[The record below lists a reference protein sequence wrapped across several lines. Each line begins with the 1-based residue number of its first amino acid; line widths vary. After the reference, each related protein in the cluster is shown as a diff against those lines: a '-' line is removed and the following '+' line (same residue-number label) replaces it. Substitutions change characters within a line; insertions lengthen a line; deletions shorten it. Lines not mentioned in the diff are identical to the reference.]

1 MNQRGASGWATG
13 LVGGLSVL
21 VALSAGGCGGGKGES
36 SSVGSDGGGT
46 SRVGD
51 GGSVPM
57 GDSSPAPETDGASA
71 GGVPGG
77 QVGSSTTVAGC
88 RIFPADNA
96 WNVAID
102 GPGVQVT
109 HTFDSKLPQQTS
121 LHPDFGDYS
130 TNHYGIP
137 YNVVDAGQPEE
148 PTTFDLYASESDPGP
163 GGWVGTNPVTTNAS
177 TGTTAYPFF
186 AGMHIEGDPS
196 PGVLAGDQH
205 GIVLQQGT
213 SGCTSY
219 EAWNC
224 VVSASPPFVCANGA
238 VFDLTS
244 NKLRPA
250 GWTSGD
256 AAGLSILAG
265 LVKFSEVQSGTVT
278 HAIRV
283 TFNDTQRGYIPP
295 ATHAAG
301 SDALGSASPP
311 MGLRIRLKSS
321 VSTSSYTTASQII
334 MAAMK
339 KYGLMVADIGSD
351 WYFQGDSDDR
361 WDNMAPDG
369 QDTLID
375 EIAGDFGHLTGSDF
389 ETVYTGTPVA
399 TGL

>member
-1 MNQRGASGWATG
+1 LDAGAT
-13 LVGGLSVL
+13 
-21 VALSAGGCGGGKGES
+21 
-36 SSVGSDGGGT
+36 SDGG
-46 SRVGD
+46 SIPVGD
-51 GGSVPM
+51 GGSTSI
-57 GDSSPAPETDGASA
+57 GDGGSTAVDDSGSTPAGDGASA

-77 QVGSSTTVAGC
+77 QAGPGTTISGC
-88 RIFPADNA
+88 EIFPSDNA

-102 GPGVQVT
+102 GPDVQVI
-109 HTFDSKLPQQTS
+109 HTYDSKLPQGTS
-121 LHPDFGDYS
+121 LHPDFGDY
-130 TNHYGIP
+130 TMVHYGIP
-137 YNVVDAGQPEE
+137 YNVVDAGQPDE
-148 PTTFDLYASESDPGP
+148 PTTFNQFANQSDHGP
-163 GGWVGTNPVTTNAS
+163 GGWVGTNPVTANAS

-186 AGMHIEGDPS
+186 AGMHIEGDPAA
-196 PGVLAGDQH
+196 GTLKGDQH
-205 GIVLQQGT
+205 GIVLQQRAT
-213 SGCTSY
+213 GCTSY
-219 EAWNC
+219 EAWSC

-238 VFDLTS
+238 IFDLTS

-265 LVKFSEVQSGTVT
+265 IVKFSEVQSGTVT

-283 TFNDTQRGYIPP
+283 TFNETQLGYIPP
-295 ATHAAG
+295 ATHASG

-321 VSTSSYTTASQII
+321 VATSSYTTASQTI

-375 EIAGDFGHLTGSDF
+375 EITGDFGNLTGSDF
-389 ETVYTGTPVA
+389 EVVYTGDPVA